1 MSLPC
6 PSRTALPAP
15 ANEPELDPGHGELV
29 AARSMLRTV
38 VDRLPA
44 AVFWKDARG
53 RFQGCNQA
61 FAAQMGL
68 APRDLVGRHDRELL
82 EPAEFAIYAEEDAHV
97 LSGEG
102 DLIGRVVQVP
112 RSDGHGWTRT
122 SKVALRDDAG
132 RITGLLGIT
141 EDITERR
148 ELQLRLERLALH
160 DALTGLPNRAQLEDR
175 LAEAVARANQDEGGL
190 AVLYFDIDHF
200 KQVNDRHGHE
210 AGDRVIQA
218 VAERAAAAV
227 RDTDLVARIGGDEF
241 VVVLEGATHPTTV
254 RSIAESLRA
263 AIMQPLALDDTT
275 TLGVGTSIGGALHAP
290 GMGAGDLLRQSD
302 AAMYAAKQSGRG
314 RVVLAQGEPR
324 RPLRPP
330 APPRSQRPRRIVRA
344 RR

>member
-1 MSLPC
+1 MTLAH
-6 PSRTALPAP
+6 SRDFGPPASSDEP
-15 ANEPELDPGHGELV
+15 ARGELA
-29 AARSMLRTV
+29 AARTMLRTV
-38 VDRLPA
+38 VDKLPA
-44 AVFWKDARG
+44 AVFWKDAEG
-53 RFQGCNQA
+53 RFEGCNQA

-68 APRDLVGRHDRELL
+68 APQQLVGRHDRELL
-82 EPAEFAIYAEEDAHV
+82 DPAEYEIYAEEDMHV
-97 LSGEG
+97 LSGDG

-112 RSDGHGWTRT
+112 RGDGHGWTRT
-122 SKVALRDDAG
+122 SKVALRDDTG

-175 LAEAVARANQDEGGL
+175 LAEAVARAERGAGGL
-190 AVLYFDIDHF
+190 AVLYFDVDHF
-200 KQVNDRHGHE
+200 KRVNDTHGHA

-227 RDTDLVARIGGDEF
+227 RRTDLVARIGGDEF
-241 VVVLEGATHPTTV
+241 VVVLEGATHPTAVRTV
-254 RSIAESLRA
+254 AESLRT
-263 AIMQPLALDDTT
+263 AIMQPLAIDGET
-275 TLGVGTSIGGALHAP
+275 TLGIGTSIGGAIHVP

-302 AAMYAAKQSGRG
+302 AAMYAAKQAGRG
-314 RVVLAQGEPR
+314 RVLIAQGEPR

-330 APPRSQRPRRIVRA
+330 TPPRSQRPRRVVRG